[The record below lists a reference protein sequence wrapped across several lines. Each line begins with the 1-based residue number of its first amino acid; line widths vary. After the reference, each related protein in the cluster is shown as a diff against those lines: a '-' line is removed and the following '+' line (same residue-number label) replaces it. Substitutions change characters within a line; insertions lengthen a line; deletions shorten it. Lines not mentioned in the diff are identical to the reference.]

1 MTEKKPIRLVAYGD
15 CNTLGFRECDKKSYP
30 EILGEQLHANVT
42 NLGHTMSTTR
52 ELIEYASAYPAKNYD
67 IALIQYGLVDS
78 WLTFRYSPYVLYY
91 PTNPWRKF
99 LRKLVKKIK
108 KYARTLR
115 VHEVLGW
122 QNVVPI
128 EEYIQNIETV
138 ISSAPETRFILVS
151 TAPNHDLPRN
161 PRIEEYN
168 SALQALSLRHQNT
181 IYVDTYHPVSEH
193 MNSAYFE
200 DGTHLNKQ
208 GLEIVAAHITKEI
221 TKNFE

>member
-15 CNTLGFRECDKKSYP
+15 CNTLGFRELEKKSYP
-30 EILGEQLHANVT
+30 EIIGAQLNANVT

-52 ELIEYASAYPAKNYD
+52 ELIEYARAYPAKNYD

-78 WLTFRYSPYVLYY
+78 WLTFRHSPYVLYY

-122 QNVVPI
+122 QNVVPL
-128 EEYIQNIETV
+128 EEYIQNIEAIIT
-138 ISSAPETRFILVS
+138 SAPKTRFVLIS

-181 IYVDTYHPVSEH
+181 TYVDTYHPVSAH
-193 MNSAYFE
+193 MSSSYFE

>member
-1 MTEKKPIRLVAYGD
+1 MTDATPIRLVAYGD
-15 CNTLGFRECDKKSYP
+15 CNTLGFRDCEKKSYP
-30 EILGEQLHANVT
+30 EIIGEMLHADVT

-52 ELIEYASAYPAKNYD
+52 ELIEYARNYPPANYD
-67 IALIQYGLVDS
+67 IALVQYGLVDS
-78 WLTFRYSPYVLYY
+78 WLTFRHSPYVLYY

-115 VHEVLGW
+115 VHDVLGW

-128 EEYIQNIETV
+128 DEYIRNIDAV
-138 ISSAPETRFILVS
+138 IRSAPNTRFVLVS

-168 SALQALSLRHQNT
+168 KALQELDQRHPNAV
-181 IYVDTYHPVSEH
+181 YVDTYTPVH
-193 MNSAYFE
+193 ARMNELFFE
-200 DGTHLNKQ
+200 DGTHLNSA
-208 GLEIVAAHITKEI
+208 GLKIIAEQIARELSTPPQ
-221 TKNFE
+221 